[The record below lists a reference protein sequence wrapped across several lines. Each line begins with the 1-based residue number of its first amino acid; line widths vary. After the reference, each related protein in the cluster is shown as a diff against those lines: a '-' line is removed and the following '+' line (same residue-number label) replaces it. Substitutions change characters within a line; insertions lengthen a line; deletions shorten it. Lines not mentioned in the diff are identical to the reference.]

1 MHSVC
6 IMAERKLASIQVI
19 ADLKPIPGADAILC
33 AKVLGWECV
42 VKVNE
47 FKVGDSGIFF
57 EIDSVLPIASWNDHL
72 RKEPGKKLRVKTIRL
87 RGQLSQGLMLPVS
100 LFDTSLIAFLQGMN
114 YEVGCDC
121 TGFLGIEKYEPYIPA
136 HLAGISRG
144 NFPSFLHK
152 TDETR
157 LQSVPEVLQ
166 EAIDKRLLLVGT
178 LKMDGTS
185 FTSYLRDGEFGVCS
199 RNLNLKETEDNA
211 HWKLARKLK
220 LEEIL
225 RSEGKNICVQGEMVG
240 PGIQANRL
248 GLSEIDLYLFNLYDI
263 DTGKYAGY
271 NELVAFGEKHGL
283 KVVKNVYR
291 LDFGGVVGPRD
302 VNHLLGIAN
311 GLNYDN
317 GTPAEGIVWRPLEE
331 TYSDTLKGRMS
342 FKTISNRYL
351 EKYKE

>member
-1 MHSVC
+1 MQ
-6 IMAERKLASIQVI
+6 RKLVSVQQITEI
-19 ADLKPIPGADAILC
+19 LPIEGADKIVC
-33 AKVLGWECV
+33 VKILGWQCV
-42 VKVNE
+42 ALKTE
-47 FKVGDSGIFF
+47 FNLNDRCVFF
-57 EIDSVLPIASWNDHL
+57 EIDSVLPIAQWNAHL
-72 RKEPGKKLRVKTIRL
+72 RKELEKKLRVKTIRL
-87 RGQLSQGLMLPVS
+87 RGTLSQGLALPVS
-100 LFDTSLIAFLQGMN
+100 LLPDGD
-114 YEVGCDC
+114 YEVGQDV
-121 TGFLGIEKYEPYIPA
+121 TQLVGVEKYEPYIPA